1 MTGSEHTSP
10 DSTGVPNIRIQSVLI
25 IRPGALGDTILAL
38 PAIRALR
45 RAAGPTGRVE
55 LVGYSQSARVVL
67 APSLAGAV
75 YSIDRVVF
83 AGLYSKPETPELEN
97 FLRGYGLIVAWST
110 DPNGHLRRLLERL
123 RKVHILAHPFP
134 DAGSGVHAS
143 DHLLHT
149 LQPLRLS
156 LSAAHPQLPDMA
168 PERDVAARK
177 FLFDAGIGDTG
188 FIAFHVGSGSARKN
202 WSADKFAELAH
213 LARTAGLECLFIE
226 GEADRE
232 PMSRLRRILSWEPQV
247 AKNLDITVLSSL
259 LSRATAYV
267 GNDSGITHLAA
278 AAGTP
283 TVALFGPTD
292 PALWAPRGPWIR
304 VLTHGA
310 HAAHVWREIRSLP
323 IQRALEKQKLVGK
336 GKIPQEMRG
345 ITYN

>member
-1 MTGSEHTSP
+1 MTGSERTSP
-10 DSTGVPNIRIQSVLI
+10 DSTGVLKIQGRSILI

-45 RAAGPTGRVE
+45 HAAGPTGRVE
-55 LVGYSQSARVVL
+55 LVGYSQHARVAL
-67 APSLAGAV
+67 NPSLADAV
-75 YSIDRVVF
+75 HSIDRALF
-83 AGLYSKPETPELEN
+83 AGLYSKPETPDLEN

-110 DPNGHLRRLLERL
+110 DPDGHLGRLLERL
-123 RKVHILAHPFP
+123 RAVHILAHPFP
-134 DAGSGVHAS
+134 VAGSGVHAS

-149 LQPLRLS
+149 LQPLRIPLS
-156 LSAAHPQLPDMA
+156 VAHPRLLDMD
-168 PERDVAARK
+168 PECGVAARQ
-177 FLFDAGIGDTG
+177 FLFDVGIGDLSFVG
-188 FIAFHVGSGSARKN
+188 LHVGSGSARKN

-247 AKNLDITVLSSL
+247 ARNLNLTVLSSL
-259 LSRATAYV
+259 LSRAVAYV

-283 TVALFGPTD
+283 TVALFGPTV
-292 PALWAPRGPWIR
+292 PELWAPRGPWIR

-310 HAAHVWREIRSLP
+310 HAAQVWREIRNLP
-323 IQRALEKQKLVGK
+323 IQSTIEK
-336 GKIPQEMRG
+336 
-345 ITYN
+345 